1 VTVVALND
9 NTGRSLPQ
17 TFDTVVDP
25 LCHGA
30 NEEAQAGRRTAP
42 VRRHGLRLAH
52 ANTSAT
58 GRTIAVLAAVI
69 VIAAACGGTSTAK
82 LTSSDR
88 PTPTPTSASGHTDTA
103 EIERAYVEFWDAVN
117 AVAHQDPSQWPD
129 TLGAVATDPE
139 LNAMLNNLKTL
150 RSRSLTVY
158 GTTREHVT
166 KIDVTGVRAV
176 LTDCQ
181 DASESGQADVNT
193 GQHKTVGIPRNPI
206 TADLVRSAD
215 GRWRVSDV
223 SYPGGGCT

>member
-1 VTVVALND
+1 MIAFND

-17 TFDTVVDP
+17 AFDTVVDP

-30 NEEAQAGRRTAP
+30 DEEAQAGRRTAP
-42 VRRHGLRLAH
+42 VRRPGLRLTH
-52 ANTSAT
+52 ANTSAS
-58 GRTIAVLAAVI
+58 GRTMAVSAAVI
-69 VIAAACGGTSTAK
+69 MIAAACGGASTEMSP
-82 LTSSDR
+82 SSGW
-88 PTPTPTSASGHTDTA
+88 PAPTPTSSSSHADTA
-103 EIERAYVEFWDAVN
+103 DIERAYVAFWDAVN
-117 AVAHQDPSQWPD
+117 AVAHQDPSQWPG

-139 LNAMLNNLKTL
+139 LNAMLNNLNTL

-166 KIDVTGVRAV
+166 KIDVTGVSAT